1 MKTPTL
7 KVVPIGNSRGVR
19 LPAPMLARYRI
30 KNRMSVEERP
40 EGILLRPLR
49 DDRLSW
55 EETAKAMA
63 AARTTEGNEFADL
76 ENAAVADG
84 LDSLDR

>member
-1 MKTPTL
+1 MKTSTL

-19 LPAPMLARYRI
+19 LPAPLLSRYRI
-30 KNRMSVEERP
+30 KGHLSVEERP
-40 EGILLRPLR
+40 EGILLKPLR

-55 EETAKAMA
+55 EETAQAMV
-63 AARTTEGNEFADL
+63 AARVKGGDEFAGFEEATL
-76 ENAAVADG
+76 GDG